1 MSADHLPAAPMLD
14 DAVAGLPV
22 TAAQSE
28 ILVAQQLDPQS
39 TVYNL
44 SLVVEATGPIDIERA
59 AEAIRRTVEH
69 AEALHVR
76 FRLGEDRTIRQVPAS
91 NDAWPFEVVDVR
103 DAVDPEAAAQDWM
116 DRDIATVVD
125 ITGDD
130 ALFGHAL
137 IRLADDHTLW
147 YQRYHHSIIDG
158 FGISLIVA
166 DMVTRY
172 DDPDL
177 ASTAGAWALQDLIDA
192 DIDYR
197 ASARFES
204 DRDYWLAEILDAPEP
219 PQICAAGADSS
230 AAPESTTVTIDGEI
244 ADAMYGFAAAAGI
257 RRTRLPMALILA
269 YLHRISGLRALT
281 VSVPMAAR
289 VGRAMRR
296 TPGMAST
303 ILPVTFHVDPAATV
317 GDLARAID
325 ARLVATLRHGRFRG
339 EDLAREV
346 RAIDPD
352 RRVFGP
358 GINSM
363 MFEHVLE
370 FDGNPARIRGSVTGP
385 VHDLDFSIQGG
396 EDGEPIRIDLRA
408 PAGQREELL
417 RHEERLAHFVSQFLR
432 NPMSTVGELE
442 PMTDE
447 ERRRVLLD
455 WNDTAEPQPSHTVP
469 ELFADAVRL
478 DPDAEALVAGDLRLT
493 YRELAERVA
502 QLAHHLRDRG
512 LAPEEV
518 VAVGLPRSAEMVV
531 GLLAVLAGGAFV
543 PLDPSWPQARRE
555 SVLVDAGARLVLT
568 GPGGVDAGTDAVHVD
583 LADWAHG
590 EQPSD
595 LPEDTFDGR
604 RLAYVIF
611 TSGSTGR
618 PKGAM
623 IRHEAICAR
632 LLWQRERV
640 LGFGTDDASL
650 FKAPLSFD
658 ISVNEVLLPL
668 VSGGRLIVT
677 EPGGE
682 RDPQYLLDLIA
693 RERVTFVYLV
703 SSMLDVLLDLARGT
717 DRLSGLRHVWCG
729 GEVLTPDLF
738 ERFRRQLST
747 TLYHGYGPAEAT
759 IGVSHVIY
767 RDAAARIATSI
778 GTPNPNTQLYV
789 LDSQLRPVPEG
800 IGGELYAGGYLL
812 GRGYVGAPGLTA
824 SRFVANPFGD
834 DGSRLYRTGDLAR
847 WSADGS
853 LDFLGRADNQVK
865 IRGMRLELEDV
876 EAALAANPSVRH
888 SAVLVRKTPAGAN
901 YLAAYVVPDGDG
913 GLDADSL
920 RVWASDKLP
929 EYMVPSTFVVLDAF
943 PLTPNGKLDRRAL
956 PEPDLA
962 AASEHVAP
970 RTELEETLSDLMAGV
985 LGLERVGVTDDF
997 FALGG
1002 DSIVA
1007 IALVNQARREGF
1019 SISARDV
1026 FQLRTA
1032 AALAAALDGRVTDAV
1047 DTSDVATGVV
1057 EPTPV
1062 VARVCPAGTD
1072 VRTFHQWVLLQ
1083 TPTGLDEVTATAALQ
1098 AVVDRHDA
1106 LRARWDRAGG
1116 TLTVPESGAQPTIL
1130 VTDVDGDLDVAVAA
1144 DRQAVADLLDPEAGI
1159 MLQAA
1164 LFRRAGEPGRLLLVG
1179 HHLVVDAVSWRIV
1192 VEDFARAATALLAGE
1207 PVDLPAVG
1215 TSLRRWAEL
1224 QGERARAGAFDDELG
1239 HGAAAL
1245 LPAHLEIGARPVD
1258 PAV

>member
-14 DAVAGLPV
+14 AAVTGLPV

-28 ILVAQQLDPQS
+28 ILIAQQLDPQS

-166 DMVTRY
+166 DMVARY

-442 PMTDE
+442 PMTGE

-531 GLLAVLAGGAFV
+531 GLLAVLCAGGAFV
-543 PLDPSWPQARRE
+543 PLDPSWPQERRE

-583 LADWAHG
+583 LAAWAHG

-759 IGVSHVIY
+759 IGVSHVVY
-767 RDAAARIATSI
+767 RDDAARIATSI
-778 GTPNPNTQLYV
+778 GTPNPNTALYV

-920 RVWASDKLP
+920 RAWASDKLP
-929 EYMVPSTFVVLDAF
+929 EYMVPSTFVVLGAF

-956 PEPDLA
+956 PEPDLT

-970 RTELEETLSDLMAGV
+970 RTELEEILSDLMAGV

-1083 TPTGLDEVTATAALQ
+1083 TPTASTRSPRPRLCRRSSIVTTRCA
-1098 AVVDRHDA
+1098 
-1106 LRARWDRAGG
+1106 
-1116 TLTVPESGAQPTIL
+1116 P
-1130 VTDVDGDLDVAVAA
+1130 
-1144 DRQAVADLLDPEAGI
+1144 
-1159 MLQAA
+1159 
-1164 LFRRAGEPGRLLLVG
+1164 
-1179 HHLVVDAVSWRIV
+1179 
-1192 VEDFARAATALLAGE
+1192 
-1207 PVDLPAVG
+1207 VG
-1215 TSLRRWAEL
+1215 TAPEERSRSPSQGHSRRSS
-1224 QGERARAGAFDDELG
+1224 
-1239 HGAAAL
+1239 
-1245 LPAHLEIGARPVD
+1245 
-1258 PAV
+1258 